1 MNQSEVSAL
10 PKRKSLIDTNVN
22 YNSQKSLWI
31 LIAKQM
37 ELKEKKIVIIFKN
50 GSSPF
55 RMAEF
60 QSHWTRLENDFL
72 HCSTQN
78 GFLQF
83 SCMQS
88 RVNIVLY
95 CIVFAMYIL
104 QITQVILVI
113 RLNKTHEQLYF

>member
-22 YNSQKSLWI
+22 YNSQNSYSQADGI
-31 LIAKQM
+31 
-37 ELKEKKIVIIFKN
+37 ERKKIVIIFKN

-55 RMAEF
+55 RMDEF
-60 QSHWTRLENDFL
+60 QSAWTRLENDFL

-88 RVNIVLY
+88 QVSVVLY
-95 CIVFAMYIL
+95 CIVFTIYIL

-113 RLNKTHEQLYF
+113 RLNETHEQLYF